1 MAYNLLTRSGHNM
14 FTMASLLQKA
24 IRRGD
29 KERAGYAAMELFGSY
44 HTMLWNRIMTVSC
57 EDCWGVIA
65 KEIVALRYTDNVRNR
80 NKKGYEKD
88 TQYVSK
94 AISLLCDAKK
104 SRDACYYACNFV
116 LQTYV
121 KDPGEISREFVAQT
135 KMEIES
141 VADDAL
147 EIKEISGEVP
157 EWKVFPAVQ
166 DAKQM
171 SLFDASEQKYVS
183 VSFNDFDSKE
193 KKCEMWAAYLRKGI
207 RTLDMELAGYA
218 IHNLRQTDLS
228 YVWKTL
234 YIISRNECKGTPTR
248 EIVSLKQS
256 DDYVN
261 NKKGIDKRDEIYI
274 CKGVMVL
281 MYQISGHYDGVLG
294 NDIMDVEFL
303 VDWDDH
309 DFINIRTCELP
320 DNIVPEWV
328 YDVHTIKGKKAGKT
342 DWGMN
347 LVEQEALSPLQVS
360 FFDDGSWQPR
370 YEYKHLHD
378 LCTEREYREMLEY
391 SKTRKGNPVEKI
403 QDKY

>member
-29 KERAGYAAMELFGSY
+29 KERAGYAAMELFGAY

-57 EDCWGVIA
+57 EDCWGILA
-65 KEIVALRYTDNVRNR
+65 KEIVAMRYTDNVRNR

-141 VADDAL
+141 IADDAL

-157 EWKVFPAVQ
+157 EWKVPPAVQ

-171 SLFDASEQKYVS
+171 SLFDDSEQKYVS

-274 CKGVMVL
+274 CKGIMIL